1 MTRKCGFGMLC
12 PVLKAVGVHAKCAD
26 DRKPAKRT
34 VAKKATVK
42 KTVAKKAASKKTAKK
57 VTKRKK

>member
-12 PVLKAVGVHAKCAD
+12 PVLKAVGVHVKCVD
-26 DRKPAKRT
+26 DKKPVKKVA
-34 VAKKATVK
+34 AKKTTAK
-42 KTVAKKAASKKTAKK
+42 KTVAKKAAPKKTAKK